1 MKYFVIGSTT
11 ALNNACGVCGIIHRG
26 VTGVATVELKKSRLV
41 GLPMYK
47 KVGNRLGILEVSENL
62 IQPSRHE
69 ALTVLH

>member
-1 MKYFVIGSTT
+1 VKYFVIGSKT

-26 VTGVATVELKKSRLV
+26 VTVVATVELKKSRLV
-41 GLPMYK
+41 GLPRYK

-62 IQPSRHE
+62 IHPCRHE